1 MPYARTISL
10 LASNPKSRLDHFHF
24 YLCVRRCDLSIERL
38 EFYQSTRESRQSDPT
53 CVKTK
58 SRARD
63 LFNLC
68 ATKATGYLAPLIDLP
83 DAASSEIVL
92 NCRSAHEMEITPTF
106 YTIEGKAIAGDPIHL
121 QPAEMRF
128 VETTSLIPARE
139 RNRHRWGGMSL
150 SYVGNLLEAWA
161 QITLKG
167 LRGGGSANVFF
178 AVVNQPRA
186 NSIESVWW
194 MPQNAEAV
202 IALGNSSSETVHGN
216 LIFGNGE
223 SQRVDI
229 RPFATEIVR
238 SRTRGLSLSSSDRS
252 RAESVSINY
261 TGPAGSLIPSGY
273 IGSAQG
279 KFTSTIRF
287 YNPPNVVQAN
297 LYANN
302 LRLKN
307 ATPHMVL
314 KNTSTAFVK
323 ARPKFLDAG
332 GVTIVE
338 LPPQRLA
345 PSEVVEVDLR
355 PVISVARNRSDLD
368 SVSVQVGNDG
378 APGSLIGALYSR
390 NEKTGVA
397 YDVPLRDSGS
407 PRSSTGGY
415 PVRLDGDYTTVLSIS
430 NAAEKAGD
438 LTLQINYEG
447 GPYQFG
453 LINLKPGE
461 TKTVDIR
468 KLRDEQT
475 PDRDGHTLPRDLT
488 TAQIRWS
495 IRGNGS
501 IPMSGRAEIVSL
513 RDGVS
518 SSYSCTTCCPHS
530 HEDGWLDPGYFELF
544 FGNGRQVN
552 GKERQR
558 DCYGN
563 IYGPYGAGWGTWY
576 AANPDIATVD
586 SNGSVEGVG
595 VGTAG
600 FSFTWPVYY
609 WMMDFDETCFPYES
623 SDSESST
630 ADVNVP
636 TKLVRFN
643 YAAHNPG
650 APDGYGPLVLA
661 ADTNNEVRNVKNE
674 AILSNRCGP
683 YRNLVYE
690 LLDQNGNPI
699 TVAYSITENFSN
711 YSSTFSGTAPSS
723 DTKNISAN
731 GIVNDTMFLGKTL
744 PNCLGNNDNESFDQS
759 FVVTIDGTP
768 HALTTVFHI
777 SRGRFNGTYKVDVT
791 ITTP

>member
-1 MPYARTISL
+1 MPGRSHF
-10 LASNPKSRLDHFHF
+10 SRLTRSRVLIAFIF
-24 YLCVRRCDLSIERL
+24 IFASGAVISQSNVLSFTSPL
-38 EFYQSTRESRQSDPT
+38 E
-53 CVKTK
+53 
-58 SRARD
+58 
-63 LFNLC
+63 NLG
-68 ATKATGYLAPLIDLP
+68 KATRPASRPNQDPATCSTCAPPKQQVIYAPLIDLP
-83 DAASSEIVL
+83 DAASTEIVL

-106 YTIEGKAIAGDPIHL
+106 YTIEGKAVAGDPIHL

-161 QITLKG
+161 QMTLKG

-223 SQRVDI
+223 SQSVDI

-273 IGSAQG
+273 FGSAQE

-287 YNPPNVVQAN
+287 YNPPNVVQPN

-302 LRLKN
+302 LRLRN
-307 ATPHMVL
+307 STPHMLL

-332 GVTIVE
+332 GVTVVE
-338 LPPQRLA
+338 LSPQLLA

-355 PVISVARNRSDLD
+355 PVIAVARNRSDLD
-368 SVSVQVGNDG
+368 SVSVQVGNEG

-430 NAAEKAGD
+430 NAAGKAGD

-453 LINLKPGE
+453 LINLKPGA

-475 PDRDGHTLPRDLT
+475 PDGNGHTLPRDLT

-495 IRGNGS
+495 IRGNGT
-501 IPMSGRAEIVSL
+501 IPLSGRAEVVSL

-518 SSYSCTTCCPHS
+518 SSYSCPTCCPHS
-530 HEDGWLDPGYFELF
+530 FYDGWLDPGYFSIF
-544 FGNGRQVN
+544 IDDFKTVGSKQ
-552 GKERQR
+552 RQR

-563 IYGPYGAGWGTWY
+563 IYGPYDAGWGTWY
-576 AANPDIATVD
+576 AANPDIAAGD
-586 SNGSVEGVG
+586 GNGGVTG
-595 VGTAG
+595 ISPGTAG
-600 FSFTWPVYY
+600 FSFTYPVYY
-609 WMMDFDETCFPYES
+609 WMMDFDETCFPFESTDTENSSAEVPSSEVVLGTAKLYELTAAFVGV
-623 SDSESST
+623 SST
-630 ADVNVP
+630 TQIATLNAGSSSHANDICGDDP
-636 TKLVRFN
+636 QLFN
-643 YAAHNPG
+643 
-650 APDGYGPLVLA
+650 
-661 ADTNNEVRNVKNE
+661 
-674 AILSNRCGP
+674 
-683 YRNLVYE
+683 
-690 LLDQNGNPI
+690 I
-699 TVAYSITENFSN
+699 TVTFTLPPGGELVTSRCSAVALSIPLNN
-711 YSSTFSGTAPSS
+711 YNVGTTTCVMDAGLEGHMTIAARRRCCGGPDDHPGIRFVIGANKSGQSGTI
-723 DTKNISAN
+723 DT
-731 GIVNDTMFLGKTL
+731 
-744 PNCLGNNDNESFDQS
+744 P
-759 FVVTIDGTP
+759 GTVRI
-768 HALTTVFHI
+768 LC
-777 SRGRFNGTYKVDVT
+777 SQ
-791 ITTP
+791 